1 MTALPAIPRQCFAAS
16 NSAEGFRNYYGEIFT
31 DDHIDRLYIVKGGP
45 GTGKS
50 HFMRAVA
57 RYARGRGYDAIEFY
71 CSSDPASLDGLLLT
85 KEGESTV
92 GLLDG
97 TPPHVREPSVPGAK
111 DELVNLGEFWD
122 PLRLAGQRDTIA
134 ALGRSKAA
142 AYARAY
148 ACLRGAGEME
158 ALAESLVSPCIH
170 RDRIGGLAA
179 RILRG
184 HPEGQGF
191 AAIPALRGALSM
203 AGKHTLHS
211 FETAASSLILPE
223 EYYGVG
229 FALTVALLEES
240 RARGLR
246 VYVSYDPLCPK
257 RVDGLLYPDTGLCIL
272 LRDTSPPEGIPVR
285 VLPLRRYG
293 DAEALRL
300 VRGELR
306 RTLALREELV
316 EAALRHLS
324 KASEAHFELEKIYSA
339 AMDFSAKEAFTE
351 RFCRRVLG

>member
-31 DDHIDRLYIVKGGP
+31 DERVDRLYIIKGGP

-57 RYARGRGYDAIEFY
+57 RCAKGRGYDTVEFY
-71 CSSDPASLDGLLLT
+71 CSSDASSLDGLLLIR
-85 KEGESTV
+85 EGAPTV

-97 TPPHVREPSVPGAK
+97 TAPHVREPAIPGAR
-111 DELVNLGEFWD
+111 DEMVNLGDFWD
-122 PLRLAGQRDTIA
+122 PQRLTDQRDAIA

-148 ACLRGAGEME
+148 ACLRGAGEMD
-158 ALAESLVSPCIH
+158 ALAESLVSSCIH
-170 RDRIGGLAA
+170 RDRVAALAT

-184 HPEGQGF
+184 QPDGQGF
-191 AAIPALRGALSM
+191 EAIPALRRALSM
-203 AGKHTLHS
+203 SGKHTLRS
-211 FETAASSLILPE
+211 FEAAASSLILPE
-223 EYYGVG
+223 EYYGLG
-229 FALTVALLEES
+229 FSLTAALMEVS

-246 VYVSYDPLCPK
+246 VYVSYDPLCPR
-257 RVDGLLYPDTGLCIL
+257 RVDGLLYPDTGLCVL
-272 LRDTSPPEGIPVR
+272 LGDTVPPEGIPTR
-285 VLPLRRYG
+285 ALPLRRYG
-293 DAEALRL
+293 DADALRA

-306 RTLALREELV
+306 RTLALREELTD
-316 EAALRHLS
+316 AALRHLS
-324 KASEAHFELEKIYSA
+324 QASEAHFELEKIYSA
-339 AMDFSAKEAFTE
+339 AMDFRAKETFTE